1 MLKAVRSIAFNITF
15 QVVLMKYEELK
26 QSIQQYSGRQL
37 DQRKRWYSPAAKA
50 YNEARP
56 HYPSD
61 LVRQVVDIAH
71 LSAGSTILEV
81 GCGPATATV
90 AFAPFGC
97 SMHCLEPNLDFY
109 VLAQH
114 NCRQYPNV
122 VLQNTSFEE
131 WELEPNTFDAVL
143 AASSFHWIP
152 SDVGYPK
159 AAQALKESGYLIL
172 LWNKELQPSYEVH
185 QRLAD
190 IYEVHAPSLNRFE
203 TKETQETILN
213 GLGQIV
219 LDSGHFKNL
228 VANYIESSVI
238 YSTDQYLTLL
248 NTYSPYLSLDPESKK
263 ALFSGLKH
271 RIDQDFDGNLQLS
284 YISAFHIAQ
293 KW

>member
-1 MLKAVRSIAFNITF
+1 MT
-15 QVVLMKYEELK
+15 YEELK

-56 HYPSD
+56 HYPND
-61 LVRQVVDIAH
+61 LVRQVVDIAY
-71 LSAGSTILEV
+71 LSADSTILEV

-97 SMHCLEPNLDFY
+97 SMHCLEPNPDFY

-114 NCRQYPNV
+114 NCCEYPNV

-131 WELEPNTFDAVL
+131 WELESNTFDAVL
-143 AASSFHWIP
+143 AASSFHWVP

-185 QRLAD
+185 QRLVD

-219 LDSGHFKNL
+219 MDSGHFKNL
-228 VANYIESSVI
+228 VADYIESSVI

-248 NTYSPYLSLDPESKK
+248 NTYSPYLSLDPASKE
-263 ALFSGLKH
+263 ALFHGLKH
-271 RIDQDFDGNLQLS
+271 RIDQDFGGNLQLS